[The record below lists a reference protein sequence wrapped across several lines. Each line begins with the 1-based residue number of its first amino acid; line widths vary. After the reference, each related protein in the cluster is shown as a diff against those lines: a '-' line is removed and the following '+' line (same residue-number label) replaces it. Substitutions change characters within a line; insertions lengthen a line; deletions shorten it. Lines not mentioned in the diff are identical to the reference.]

1 MHEELP
7 PVVMILWLSL
17 FAAAAILPTTV
28 HQFFQSLTLA
38 NLPLNLFHESSL
50 QYIGRDC
57 LVTWIE
63 CNPKISGDSLIFQ
76 PFELQLILL
85 EDSF

>member
-7 PVVMILWLSL
+7 PLVMTLWLSL
-17 FAAAAILPTTV
+17 FAAAAILHTIA
-28 HQFFQSLTLA
+28 HQFFQYLTLA
-38 NLPLNLFHESSL
+38 NLPLNPFHESSL

>member
-7 PVVMILWLSL
+7 PVAMILWLSL
-17 FAAAAILPTTV
+17 LAAATIPHTII
-28 HQFFQSLTLA
+28 HQLFQYLTLA
-38 NLPLNLFHESSL
+38 DLPLNPFHESSL
-50 QYIGRDC
+50 QYIGRGC

-63 CNPKISGDSLIFQ
+63 CNPKISGDSLICQ

>member
-1 MHEELP
+1 MHEEFP
-7 PVVMILWLSL
+7 PIVMILRLPL
-17 FAAAAILPTTV
+17 LAVAAILHTTV
-28 HQFFQSLTLA
+28 HQFFQYLTLA
-38 NLPLNLFHESSL
+38 NLPLNPFHESSL

>member
-1 MHEELP
+1 MAVSICCSINSP
-7 PVVMILWLSL
+7 YNTSPIL
-17 FAAAAILPTTV
+17 
-28 HQFFQSLTLA
+28 QYLTLA
-38 NLPLNLFHESSL
+38 NLPLNPFHESSL
-50 QYIGRDC
+50 QYIGKEC

-63 CNPKISGDSLIFQ
+63 CNPKISGDSLICQ

>member
-7 PVVMILWLSL
+7 PIVMILWLSL
-17 FAAAAILPTTV
+17 FAAAAILHTIV
-28 HQFFQSLTLA
+28 HQFFQYLTLA
-38 NLPLNLFHESSL
+38 NFPLHLFHESSL

-63 CNPKISGDSLIFQ
+63 CNPKISGDSLICQ

>member
-7 PVVMILWLSL
+7 LLVITLWLSL
-17 FAAAAILPTTV
+17 FVAAAILHTIV
-28 HQFFQSLTLA
+28 HQFSNILL
-38 NLPLNLFHESSL
+38 LLICYSPFHESSL
-50 QYIGRDC
+50 QYIGKYC